1 MNLELKI
8 PPPLVAA
15 ITAFLMWQASGMHI
29 ISKFDFQYQLEISLA
44 IAGLG
49 LLVDFLALFAFLKA
63 KTTVNP
69 LKPEGASQLVNSGIY
84 KYSRNP
90 MYVGNFILLIAWGV
104 WLGVPA
110 NIATLSVYELYMT
123 RFQIKPEEQIL
134 EGLFQNEYRRYKEKV
149 RRWV

>member
-1 MNLELKI
+1 
-8 PPPLVAA
+8 
-15 ITAFLMWQASGMHI
+15 MWQASGLEI
-29 ISKFDFQYQLEISLA
+29 ISKFDFEYQLEISLT
-44 IAGLG
+44 IAGVG
-49 LLVDFLALFAFLKA
+49 LLVDFLALCAFLKA

-69 LKPEGASQLVNSGIY
+69 LKPQSASQLVNSGIY

-123 RFQIKPEEQIL
+123 RFQIKPEEEIL